1 MKNKIIMA
9 LAISFVL
16 GTTATFSIIPSLT
29 VFAHQ
34 AHMTDR
40 WVIDAVKGIKKG
52 NFSDTGLAEGILRG
66 SLNQS
71 QIVYVLDSGVCTE
84 YIDTFKENGL
94 IPQDYGSSGSAT
106 PAPTPPST
114 TTEGQDSTA
123 PSQPAATAPATPT
136 YTVSDMSAI
145 MYATQ
150 QVNLRSGASS
160 EYSKLGAL
168 SKDQSVSV
176 TGIASTGW
184 YRISWN
190 NTDAFVSN
198 KYLTDKA
205 PSKEVMSAEVDIVPE
220 TIPSETESTVATETQ
235 TSTESATPTEV
246 TPESISEKESIQ
258 ETETITESETP
269 AETEMAAPEETKSIP
284 TWVFIVIPVVLLS
297 GIGGYLASHR
307 KSNKK

>member
-1 MKNKIIMA
+1 MKKRTFVAFAIAITMGSA
-9 LAISFVL
+9 LVSSTIP
-16 GTTATFSIIPSLT
+16 SII
-29 VFAHQ
+29 VNARQ

-40 WVIDAVKGIKKG
+40 WVIDAVNSTKKG
-52 NFSDTGLAEGILRG
+52 YTPDTDIANAILDG
-66 SLNQS
+66 ALNQS
-71 QIVYVLDSGVCTE
+71 QTIYVLDSGVCTK